1 MTPLRASLALLAALA
16 SFDASAQLSTS
27 LTTPASSVPTGGTIA
42 FSAAVRNTHSAPL
55 TFGYT
60 FSAGGG
66 RIVSFDAPDCAYIVH
81 YLVQCVARNVPTGAS
96 IPFRFTAQ
104 AANDAVAVGQVLSAS
119 VTASTVIPDDQPVF
133 SSTHVNVPVTRSP
146 AEADL
151 AVTLDA
157 GPSDTQPQPLGAIE
171 RAVTVTN
178 RGPSV
183 AGPVTIA
190 FDAQGATRL
199 LRLVSAS
206 APWTCMPDPG
216 PSAHFACTIPRLGI
230 GESST
235 LRLRLATTLARSYGV
250 QVSAWAADATDP
262 DIANS
267 SAAGSIVAGTA
278 TDFAR
283 ILVPVLARETPGA
296 RATWTTHL
304 SAMSPGQDATLF
316 FCALQC
322 RTDGVQLPA
331 GWTAS
336 IWPGT
341 TLPGAAPQGA
351 MLYLERGAEPRTTFT
366 ARLSSSRTSEA
377 RGVELSIVR
386 ESDFRADRLVIP
398 AIRLDAEH
406 RFLLRV
412 YDPDALPGSAVTV
425 RLFELFLSRVLAEET
440 LPLTAQPQT
449 LFGSLPAFPGYGQSS
464 AIFDAALPA
473 AGSRE
478 VGLEIA
484 GLRPGQKIWAFV
496 SATENAGE
504 HVTLIAPQ

>member
-1 MTPLRASLALLAALA
+1 MTPFRASLALLTALVSLNAA
-16 SFDASAQLSTS
+16 AQLSTS
-27 LTTPASSVPTGGTIA
+27 LTTPASSVPTGGTIT

-60 FSAGGG
+60 FTVLQG
-66 RIVSFDAPDCAYIVH
+66 RIVSFDAPGCTDIVH
-81 YLVQCVARNVPTGAS
+81 YLVQCTAQNVPAGAS
-96 IPFRFTAQ
+96 IAFQFTAQ
-104 AANDAVAVGQVLSAS
+104 ATNDEAAIGQALSAS
-119 VTASTVIPDDQPVF
+119 LTASGGLPDDQPVF
-133 SSTHVNVPVTRSP
+133 SSTHVHVPVTRSP
-146 AEADL
+146 MEADL

-157 GPSDTQPQPLGAIE
+157 GPSDTQPQPLDALE

-178 RGPSV
+178 LGPSV

-206 APWTCMPDPG
+206 APWTCTPDPG

-250 QVSAWAADATDP
+250 HVSAWAADATDP

-267 SAAGSIVAGTA
+267 SATGSIVAGTA
-278 TDFAR
+278 PDLAR
-283 ILVPVLARETPGA
+283 VLVPVLARETPGA
-296 RATWTTHL
+296 RASWTTHL
-304 SAMSPGQDATLF
+304 SAISPGQDATIF
-316 FCALQC
+316 FCAFQC
-322 RTDGVQLPA
+322 RSDGVQLRA

-351 MLYLERGAEPRTTFT
+351 MLYLERGAEPQTTFS

-377 RGVELSIVR
+377 RGVELPIVR
-386 ESDFRADRLVIP
+386 EREFRTDRLVIP

-425 RLFELFLSRVLAEET
+425 RLFELFLTRVLAEET
-440 LPLTAQPQT
+440 LLLNAQPQT
-449 LFGSLPAFPGYGQSS
+449 LFGTLPAFPGYAQSS

-478 VGLEIA
+478 VGVEIL

-504 HVTLIAPQ
+504 HVTLITPQ